1 MAPPA
6 PLLRRGAGA
15 LHAHLDHVEGRGQH
29 LRRDGAAD
37 GAARGSAHRGRS
49 RSVTRK
55 AVPRGSPRAAACA
68 LTCATM
74 PLLAPA
80 QKRCHSR
87 GSAFAPHTAA
97 RAAGYSPTPTP
108 AISDVRPS
116 AGTTPR

>member
-1 MAPPA
+1 MRTLTTSKGEASTCGAMAQGTAGEAAVSRERQCRAGVLA
-6 PLLRRGAGA
+6 PL
-15 LHAHLDHVEGRGQH
+15 
-29 LRRDGAAD
+29 
-37 GAARGSAHRGRS
+37 
-49 RSVTRK
+49 
-55 AVPRGSPRAAACA
+55 RAP